1 MLVQEWKSL
10 LKNRM
15 LLIVLAGIIAIPAIY
30 TTLFL
35 GSMWDPYGNLSKLP
49 VAVVNLDQSVEYEG
63 ATLRVGE
70 ELEDKLRENEELDF
84 QFVKSEDAEKG
95 LENGDYYMVITI
107 PKDFS
112 KASSTVMDE
121 EPQKMQ
127 LEYST
132 NPAKNYI
139 ASKLSESA
147 FARIKNEVANEV
159 TKTYTETIMDQF
171 VTIADGMQDGADGAE
186 KIGKGTEK
194 VKTGNQKIKANLEV
208 LEDGCLSFVDGSEE
222 LTVGLKEYTQGV
234 TKVAHLIICGISSSR
249 ITSRCSGMFILAF
262 SSSIQV
268 RKASAFSASD
278 LPVMPQT
285 SARRASRSW
294 AAGPN

>member
-1 MLVQEWKSL
+1 MSNSVTARKEKAMLVQEWKSL

-112 KASSTVMDE
+112 KASSTVIDE

-234 TKVAHLIICGISSSR
+234 TKVADGSESLQSGAVKLLLGGKKLENGAKKLENGIKS
-249 ITSRCSGMFILAF
+249 LADGT
-262 SSSIQV
+262 
-268 RKASAFSASD
+268 KKLNENTPD
-278 LPVMPQT
+278 
-285 SARRASRSW
+285 
-294 AAGPN
+294 